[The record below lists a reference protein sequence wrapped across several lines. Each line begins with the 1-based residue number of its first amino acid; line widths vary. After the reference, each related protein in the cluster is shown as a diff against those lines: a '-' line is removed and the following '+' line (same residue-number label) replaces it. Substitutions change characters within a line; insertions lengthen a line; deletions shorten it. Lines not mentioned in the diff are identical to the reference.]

1 MYLTWQVGPEAPRAV
16 GGMLYLIIH
25 RSAPGVQGGTGPG
38 IEKEA
43 SLILT
48 LHTLEKAGLSLE
60 HPPLNLKTWI
70 PENLTEQR
78 GR

>member
-25 RSAPGVQGGTGPG
+25 RSAAGVPGGTGPG
-38 IEKEA
+38 IEREA
-43 SLILT
+43 SLIG
-48 LHTLEKAGLSLE
+48 EAGLSLE

-70 PENLTEQR
+70 PENLTEQQ